1 MPKTCFARSRN
12 PTVAKT
18 LHLRPQYRAEIERLL
33 RKHLPGVEAWAYGSR
48 VTGLSHDGSDLDM
61 VLRTSDLQAIP
72 VDRLDAFLQALRESP
87 IPILVEARDWARL
100 PEKFHDEVRRS
111 HVVLASAAQESETAG
126 VFGTTTASE

>member
-1 MPKTCFARSRN
+1 M
-12 PTVAKT
+12 AKA

-61 VLRTSDLQAIP
+61 VLRGSGLQEIP
-72 VDRLDAFLQALRESP
+72 VDRLDAFLQALREST

-100 PEKFHDEVRRS
+100 PEKFQEEVKRR
-111 HVVLASAAQESETAG
+111 HFVLASTAQESEAADISRAE
-126 VFGTTTASE
+126 TASD